1 MHVQSVHA
9 GEIPH
14 VFTAEDFTLCVRV
27 RPAASTTPA
36 LPTATAAPPVPVAT
50 SLANVAAI
58 TAVATR
64 EPLPSRTLRLQ
75 LELLHL
81 QLLAWTTA
89 KYEAALIESPTLDP
103 TDTLSG
109 TQASF
114 EALLKRFATS
124 MDYALQAAETLP
136 LPPLLRNAAATA
148 LSQVRTSASSV
159 CAARAVARA
168 CSGAPHADGAACSTA
183 RSSIVAGTSVSH

>member
-1 MHVQSVHA
+1 M
-9 GEIPH
+9 
-14 VFTAEDFTLCVRV
+14 FTAGDFTLCVRA
-27 RPAASTTPA
+27 RPAASATPA

-148 LSQVRTSASSV
+148 LSQVRTSMSSACSARPVVSARSSV
-159 CAARAVARA
+159 PRAD
-168 CSGAPHADGAACSTA
+168 SAPCTPA
-183 RSSIVAGTSVSH
+183 RSSIVVCISVSH